1 MLAPHL
7 CPLMKRV
14 LVIEDNWEIR
24 ENTAELLVLNGY
36 EVVTAE
42 NGKLGY
48 EKVKRDHPDL
58 IICDI
63 MMPETDG
70 RAFLKLVKKDSTT
83 RSIPLVFFSAG
94 SEPAEVRKGLI
105 EGADEYL
112 PKPFTETELL
122 EVIKR
127 SLGN

>member
-1 MLAPHL
+1 
-7 CPLMKRV
+7 MKRV
-14 LVIEDNWEIR
+14 LVIEDNREIR

-48 EKVKRDHPDL
+48 EKVKRQRPDL

-70 RAFLKLVKKDSTT
+70 RTFLKLVKKDNTT

-94 SEPAEVRKGLI
+94 SGPAEVRKGLI
-105 EGADEYL
+105 AGADEYL
-112 PKPFTETELL
+112 AKPFTEMELL

-127 SLGN
+127 NLDN